1 MDVTARA
8 RIVARLCA
16 ALAALIAGGSIAG
29 RIAGWITAGP
39 VPESLQMLPLTAVCL
54 CLAALG
60 LGARS
65 LPGRLAGIV
74 ATLSAGAVAAVAAW
88 TLLAYA
94 AGIPLPLDSIRIFD
108 DVAVTAGHPTPG
120 RMAWATALSLLP
132 TALGIAVSGRGWGR
146 GFPAPWLAAL
156 GALPP
161 ALAGA
166 GYMIGADV
174 LRGTGFATAM
184 ALPTALALLAL
195 TAGTFA
201 LAPNS
206 RSIAWL
212 TGPGPGAATARTL
225 LPIAV
230 AGPFGAAWLLDRG
243 VNSGIYGSEF
253 RMVLVAALTALVLAA
268 AVILHAARLDRSE
281 ALART
286 SEKRLRRVV
295 QEAPFPVMVHAEDGE
310 ISLVSHAWL
319 DLTGYAA
326 HEIGTVADWTSRAY
340 GQRMDTVRMDID
352 RLYELDGP
360 LDEGDYEIRAADGRT
375 LVWAFR
381 SAPIGH
387 DTRGRRLVVTMA
399 ADLTDRRA
407 TETRLRLLM
416 REVDHRAKNA
426 LAVVQ
431 AIVQLSRAEDPAV
444 YAEAVQGRVAAMARA
459 HVLLAASGWSGVDI
473 RSLVEGEVDALR
485 GPDNILDAAGP
496 GASIRAEAAQAVTL
510 VLHELAANAAR
521 YGALSRP
528 GGRLRVE
535 WRPDPEEGGLC
546 LDWEEQGGPPAAMP
560 PGTGGFGITLMRQ
573 TIEGQLMGRLEMDW
587 QVRGLRCRLVLPS
600 DVWHLRNVSERSEP
614 RESDAATL
622 PHHRERRVLVVE
634 DEALTAL
641 ALKKLLN
648 DAGFR
653 VLGPVGRV
661 GDALA
666 LARTEDPEAA
676 VLDVNLFGETVLPLA
691 DILLDRG
698 VPFVFCTGYQN
709 GGGIAEHHR
718 NAPVLTKPVN
728 GNQLIAAVDRLL
740 SGRVS

>member
-1 MDVTARA
+1 MAVTARA
-8 RIVARLCA
+8 RAVARLCA
-16 ALAALIAGGSIAG
+16 ALAALIAGCSIAV
-29 RIAGWITAGP
+29 RVAGWITAGP
-39 VPESLQMLPLTAVCL
+39 MPESLQMLPLTAVCL

-65 LPGRLAGIV
+65 LPGRLAGVV

-94 AGIPLPLDSIRIFD
+94 AGIPLPLDWVRILD
-108 DVAVTAGHPTPG
+108 DIAVTAGHPTPG
-120 RMAWATALSLLP
+120 RMAWATALSLSA
-132 TALGIAVSGRGWGR
+132 TALGIAVSGRGRGR
-146 GFPAPWLAAL
+146 NLAAAWLAAL
-156 GALPP
+156 GAVPP

-166 GYMIGADV
+166 GYVIGADV

-195 TAGTFA
+195 TAGLFA
-201 LAPNS
+201 LATDG
-206 RSIAWL
+206 RLIAWL

-230 AGPFGAAWLLDRG
+230 AGPLGAAWLLDRG
-243 VNSGIYGSEF
+243 VNSGIYGPEF
-253 RMVLVAALTALVLAA
+253 RMVLVAALSALVLAA
-268 AVILHAARLDRSE
+268 AVILHAARLDRSD
-281 ALART
+281 ALARA

-295 QEAPFPVMVHAEDGE
+295 EEAPFPVMVHADDGE

-326 HEIGTVADWTSRAY
+326 HDIGTVADWTSRAY
-340 GQRMDTVRMDID
+340 GRRVDEVRMDID
-352 RLYELDGP
+352 RLFELDGP
-360 LDEGDYEIRAADGRT
+360 LDEGDYEVQAADGRT
-375 LVWAFR
+375 LLWAFR

-387 DTRGRRLVVTMA
+387 DARGRRLVVTMA

-473 RSLVEGEVDALR
+473 RSLVEGEVDSLR

-496 GASIRAEAAQAVTL
+496 GAAIRAEAAQAVTL
-510 VLHELAANAAR
+510 VLHELAVNASR

-528 GGRLRVE
+528 GGRLRVG
-535 WRPDPEEGGLC
+535 WRPDPDGSLRLE
-546 LDWEEQGGPPAAMP
+546 WEERGGPPAEMP

-587 QVRGLRCRLVLPS
+587 QAQGLGCRLMLPS
-600 DVWHLRNVSERSEP
+600 DVWHLQGAAEASGP
-614 RESDAATL
+614 RESEAVPSARG
-622 PHHRERRVLVVE
+622 RERRVLVVE

-641 ALKKLLN
+641 ALKTLLS

-666 LARTEDPEAA
+666 LARTGDPEAA

-691 DILLDRG
+691 DTLRDKG

-709 GGGIAEHHR
+709 GGGIAEHHGH
-718 NAPVLTKPVN
+718 APVLTKPVN

-740 SGRVS
+740 SGQVS